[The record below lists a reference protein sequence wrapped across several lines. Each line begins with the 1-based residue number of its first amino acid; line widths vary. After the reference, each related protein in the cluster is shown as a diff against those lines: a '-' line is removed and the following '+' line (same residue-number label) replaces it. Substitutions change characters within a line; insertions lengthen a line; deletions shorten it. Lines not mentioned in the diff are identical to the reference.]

1 MKPEKNPINVEDI
14 IIPLEKKRWNIKQTE
29 KSIIRMVHSKISK
42 LLNNST
48 VSNEWTGITNQQG
61 KMIKLT

>member
-14 IIPLEKKRWNIKQTE
+14 IIPLEKKRWNIKQIE
-29 KSIIRMVHSKISK
+29 KSIIRKVHSKISK

-61 KMIKLT
+61 KMINLI

>member
-61 KMIKLT
+61 KMINLT

>member
-14 IIPLEKKRWNIKQTE
+14 IIPLEKKRWNIKQIQ

-42 LLNNST
+42 LWNNST

-61 KMIKLT
+61 KMINLT

>member
-14 IIPLEKKRWNIKQTE
+14 IIPLEKKRWNIKQIQ

-61 KMIKLT
+61 KMINLT

>member
-14 IIPLEKKRWNIKQTE
+14 IFPLEKKRWNIKQTE

-61 KMIKLT
+61 KMINLI